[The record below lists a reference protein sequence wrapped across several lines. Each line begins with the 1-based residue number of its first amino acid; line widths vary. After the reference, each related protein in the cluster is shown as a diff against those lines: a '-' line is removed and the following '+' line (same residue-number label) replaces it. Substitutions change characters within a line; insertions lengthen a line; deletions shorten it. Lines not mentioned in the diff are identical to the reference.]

1 MGGILNDRGIE
12 CEVYVRVGLIVI
24 CGRLNAYSKHFI
36 ILQNPSFPGLHQ
48 LSSPGLGTATTF
60 VTLYLG
66 LGMGLQLL

>member
-12 CEVYVRVGLIVI
+12 CEVYVRVGLLPAIVI

-48 LSSPGLGTATTF
+48 LSSPGLG
-60 VTLYLG
+60 
-66 LGMGLQLL
+66 MGLQLL